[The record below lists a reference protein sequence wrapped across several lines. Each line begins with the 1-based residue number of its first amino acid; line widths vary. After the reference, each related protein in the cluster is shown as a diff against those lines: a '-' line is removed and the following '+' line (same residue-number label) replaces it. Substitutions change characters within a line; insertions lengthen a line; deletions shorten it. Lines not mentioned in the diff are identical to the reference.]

1 MDSPFAAGCGTT
13 SSDDC
18 GSTSAAGSRITSDPA
33 GDTGGDCGT
42 DSGKDC
48 AGTKHHLT
56 GNDYTYTDFA
66 LGSQPS
72 AAGPSNS
79 LGPTA
84 QSDTR
89 TPEIQVQE
97 EHSEARAQQ
106 KKERKEKA
114 RRVFNNVRLVAEN
127 IIKGKF

>member
-1 MDSPFAAGCGTT
+1 
-13 SSDDC
+13 
-18 GSTSAAGSRITSDPA
+18 
-33 GDTGGDCGT
+33 
-42 DSGKDC
+42 
-48 AGTKHHLT
+48 LT

-66 LGSQPS
+66 PGSQPS
-72 AAGPSNS
+72 AARPSDS

-84 QSDTR
+84 QPHTR

-97 EHSEARAQQ
+97 ERSEARAQQ

-114 RRVFNNVRLVAEN
+114 RRIFNNVRLVAEN